1 MQMNSLLD
9 LNTIIVGEPVAE
21 EEDLD
26 FARGRIRLV
35 RDGNHVS
42 CCVLWGPVG
51 MRNIEFVHDWWHVCF
66 GN

>member
-21 EEDLD
+21 YEDLD
-26 FARGRIRLV
+26 LARGRIRLV

-42 CCVLWGPVG
+42 
-51 MRNIEFVHDWWHVCF
+51 
-66 GN
+66 